1 MGRVADR
8 LAALRGRG
16 EAALV
21 AYVMAGHPTR
31 AGSAAAVRGAVRGGA
46 DIVELGFPFSDPLAD
61 GPAIQAAA
69 QASLSG
75 GMDMAA
81 YLRMAAS
88 LARPTGVPLAMMT
101 YANIFERH
109 GAARLAARM
118 ARAGISAAIL
128 PDLPVDESSAHAAA
142 MRGAGIDTVFLA
154 SPNTGPGRMRRIAA
168 ASTGFA
174 YLVAVYGTT
183 GQAGRGVAPHTTR
196 AIRALRRAA
205 RGVPVGVGFGIS
217 SPGDVREC
225 VAAGADAVVVGSP
238 IVRLAGAVPRARIE
252 ADVARYVASL
262 KRATRPQ
269 RRASRGPRQ
278 STRPSSS

>member
-8 LAALRGRG
+8 LAELRARG

-31 AGSAAAVRGAVRGGA
+31 EGSAAAVRGAVRGGA

-69 QASLSG
+69 EASLSG

-81 YLRMAAS
+81 YLKMASS
-88 LARPTGVPLAMMT
+88 LSRSTRVPLAMMT

-109 GAARLAARM
+109 GSARLAARM
-118 ARAGISAAIL
+118 ARAGIGAAIL
-128 PDLPVDESSAHAAA
+128 PDLPVDESSAHVSA
-142 MRGAGIDTVFLA
+142 MREAGIDTVFLA
-154 SPNTGPGRMRRIAA
+154 SPNTGPARMRRIAR

-183 GQAGRGVAPHTTR
+183 GRTGRGVAPYTLR
-196 AIRALRRAA
+196 AIRAARRAA
-205 RGVPVGVGFGIS
+205 QGVPVGVGFGIS
-217 SPGDVREC
+217 GPRDVREC
-225 VAAGADAVVVGSP
+225 VAAGADAVIVGSP
-238 IVRLAGAVPRARIE
+238 IVRLAAAAPRARIGD
-252 ADVARYVASL
+252 DVARYVASL

-278 STRPSSS
+278 STRPWSS

>member
-8 LAALRGRG
+8 LAELRARG

-31 AGSAAAVRGAVRGGA
+31 AGSMAAVRGAVRGGA

-61 GPAIQAAA
+61 GPAIQGAAA
-69 QASLSG
+69 TSLSG

-81 YLRMAAS
+81 YLGMAAS
-88 LARPTGVPLAMMT
+88 LGRSTRVPLAMMT
-101 YANIFERH
+101 YANVFERH
-109 GAARLAARM
+109 GTERLAARM
-118 ARAGISAAIL
+118 ARAGIGAAIL
-128 PDLPVDESSAHAAA
+128 PDLPVDESSAHVAA

-154 SPNTGPGRMRRIAA
+154 SPNTEPARMRRIAA

-183 GQAGRGVAPHTTR
+183 GRTGRGVAPYTVR
-196 AIRALRRAA
+196 AIRAARRAA

-217 SPGDVREC
+217 GPGDVREC
-225 VAAGADAVVVGSP
+225 VAAGADAVIVGSP
-238 IVRLAGAVPRARIE
+238 IVRLAAASPRARIE
-252 ADVARYVASL
+252 PDVARYVASL
-262 KRATRPQ
+262 KRATLPR
-269 RRASRGPRQ
+269 RRAPRGPRQ
-278 STRPSSS
+278 STRRASS